1 VLDQDISTA
10 DALRLLSFRD
20 DDPATLDRRR
30 FLQLVAGGVGGGLA
44 LGTLGEALLPGFGP
58 EALDRVHAASSP
70 LGPGDSILVIIGM
83 YGGNDGLNTVVP
95 YTDGNYYTQH
105 GAQAVP
111 AGSVLPLSSTL
122 GLHPNLPEL
131 KRWWDDRRLAVVLG
145 VGYPDPDLSHFNS
158 MAYWMSG
165 HRYQIPSSGWVGRWL
180 DGLGGGDD
188 LFRAAAIGTSVP
200 LHMAGTIRRASAV
213 PPQEPPFGGGTDPAD
228 VRLYNTVRTLS
239 APAGRGPWH
248 DAVSAALRDQVDLAA
263 TVTPLFLTSMPDDE
277 LEQKMEAAA
286 RLINANLGFRV
297 YECSWGDFDSHRNQ
311 PGMHPTRMAELN
323 AAVARF
329 FTTLNAEWRDQVTVM
344 TFSEFGRTSWD
355 NDSAGT
361 DHGTSS
367 CAFVFGQQVQG
378 GFYGQQPSLAGLDR
392 WDRMPYHV
400 DFRSLY
406 ASVIDG
412 WLGGGSSSILNGTF
426 EDLRLFRAPPGAGI
440 PLPPL
445 ETGAFVPITPA
456 RIYDT
461 RTGDGG
467 APIRPLGPGGRANV
481 TVLGRGGV
489 PSSNV
494 TAVALNITLANA
506 TAGTYLTSFPAG
518 EGMPDTSTVNTVPGR
533 DAPNM
538 TVLAVGNDGTVDVV
552 NAFGQANVIVDVT
565 GYYTKGGGGSLLTPL
580 SPGRVL
586 DTRNEIGAPRAP
598 IGRGRAIDVQVT
610 DVAGVPASG
619 VTGVVL
625 NVTATQSSTGGW
637 LTVYPSGEGQPPT
650 SSLNFAPGQ
659 TVPNLVMCKVG
670 ANGKVTIYAET
681 SDVHV
686 IADVFG
692 YFSATGQRH
701 TPVRPARILDTR
713 NAIAAL
719 GAVGP
724 GNPLALQVAGAG
736 GVPADATAVVMNV
749 TATETTAN
757 TYVTIHPAGEGR
769 PHTSNLNVEAGG
781 TIANLVVVKL
791 GTNGQVVLH
800 NEFGATH
807 LIADV
812 LGYYRS

>member
-1 VLDQDISTA
+1 MLDQDISTG
-10 DALRLLSFRD
+10 DALRLLSFCD

-44 LGTLGEALLPGFGP
+44 LGTLGDALLPALGP
-58 EALDRVHAASSP
+58 ATLDRVYAAASPLSP
-70 LGPGDSILVIIGM
+70 SDSILVVIGM

-95 YTDGNYYTQH
+95 YTDGDYYAQH
-105 GAQAVP
+105 GGQAVP
-111 AGSVLPLSSTL
+111 AGSVLPLNSTL
-122 GLHPNLPEL
+122 GLHPNLPAL
-131 KRWWDDRRLAVVLG
+131 KSWWDQNRLAVVLG
-145 VGYPDPDLSHFNS
+145 VGYPNPDLSHFNS

-165 HRYQIPSSGWVGRWL
+165 YRNQIPSSGWIGRWL
-180 DGLGGGDD
+180 DGLGGGGDE

-213 PPQEPPFGGGTDPAD
+213 PPQAPPFGGGTDPAD
-228 VRLYNTVRTLS
+228 TRLYNAVRALAS
-239 APAGRGPWH
+239 PAGLGSWH
-248 DAVSAALRDQVDLAA
+248 DAVSAALRDQVDLAG
-263 TVTPLFLTSMPDDE
+263 TVTPLFETAMPDDE
-277 LEQKMEAAA
+277 LEKKMEAAA

-297 YECSWGDFDSHRNQ
+297 FECSWGDFDSHRGQ
-311 PGMHPTRMAELN
+311 PGMHPLRMSELN

-344 TFSEFGRTSWD
+344 TFSEFGRTTWD
-355 NDSAGT
+355 NDSDGT

-367 CAFVFGQQVQG
+367 CAFVFGQQVRG
-378 GFYGQQPSLAGLDR
+378 GFYGQQPSLAGLRR
-392 WDRMPYHV
+392 WDRMEHHV

-412 WLGGGSSSILNGTF
+412 WLGGGSSTILNGTF
-426 EDLRLFRAPPGAGI
+426 EDLRLFRAPAGVGV

-467 APIRPLGPGGRANV
+467 APVRPLGPGGRANV
-481 TVLGRGGV
+481 TVIGRGGV
-489 PSSNV
+489 PTTEV
-494 TAVALNITLANA
+494 TAVALNITLADVTA
-506 TAGTYLTSFPAG
+506 TTYLTSFPTG
-518 EGMPDTSTVNTVPGR
+518 EGMPETSTVNADPGR
-533 DAPNM
+533 NAPNM
-538 TVLAVGNDGTVDVV
+538 SVLAVGENGTVDIV
-552 NAFGQANVIVDVT
+552 NALGQANLIVDIT
-565 GYYTKGGGGSLLTPL
+565 GYYTKGSGGSGLTPL
-580 SPGRVL
+580 SPGRIL
-586 DTRNEIGAPRAP
+586 DTRNAIGAPQVP
-598 IGRGRAIDVQVT
+598 IGRGNVIDVQVSGL
-610 DVAGVPASG
+610 AGVPDAG

-625 NVTATQSSTGGW
+625 NVTATGSSTGGW
-637 LTVYPSGEGQPPT
+637 LTVYPSGEGLPPT
-650 SSLNFAPGQ
+650 SNLNFAPGQ

-670 ANGKVTIYAET
+670 ANGKVTIYADT

-692 YFSATGQRH
+692 YYSASGQRH
-701 TPVRPARILDTR
+701 TPVRPWRALDTR
-713 NAIAAL
+713 NAIGTS

-724 GNPLALQVAGAG
+724 GNPVSLQLGGAG
-736 GVPADATAVVMNV
+736 SVPADATAVVMNV
-749 TATETTAN
+749 TATGATAN
-757 TYVTIHPAGEGR
+757 TYVTVHPAGEAK
-769 PHTSNLNVEAGG
+769 PDTSNLNVEAGG

-791 GTNGQVVLH
+791 SGGAVQLQ

-812 LGYYRS
+812 LGYYR